1 MFSIPHWMCDMLNF
15 FKTSSETNSFFS
27 LIIWIGWFIWKDRN
41 NFVFNHIN
49 IETSLTLHRARVTK
63 LEYES
68 ASEAIEVVHPQ
79 IVCENLQGRSVWQAL
94 PPGFLKVNCDVAIKK
109 GSSVASIAVL
119 LRDSGGRLIDGLTS
133 SCCVSSSL

>member
-1 MFSIPHWMCDMLNF
+1 M
-15 FKTSSETNSFFS
+15 
-27 LIIWIGWFIWKDRN
+27 
-41 NFVFNHIN
+41 
-49 IETSLTLHRARVTK
+49 TK

-94 PPGFLKVNCDVAIKK
+94 PSGFLKVNCDVAIKK
-109 GSSVASIAVL
+109 GSSMASIAVL